1 VSRLHRHLAQLAFLF
16 IAALALPLAA
26 QAAEYVSI
34 RGNAIHV
41 RAQPG
46 THSPIRWELDDGYPL
61 RVLRKKGRWLKV
73 ADHEATLGWV
83 YAPLT
88 RRTPHRIVTVPTA
101 RLRAG
106 PGTGHRI
113 LATMQHNEI
122 LRTLATRGKWA
133 QVQREDGQRGWVA
146 RRLTWGW

>member
-1 VSRLHRHLAQLAFLF
+1 MSRLLRHLVSLALLF

-34 RGNAIHV
+34 HGNAVNV

-46 THSPIRWELDDGYPL
+46 THAPIQWELDNGYPL
-61 RVLRKKGRWLKV
+61 RVLAKKGRWLKV

-88 RRTPHRIVTVPTA
+88 RHAPHRIITAPSA

-106 PGTGHRI
+106 PATGQRI
-113 LATMQHNEI
+113 LATMQRNEI
-122 LRTLATRGKWA
+122 VRTLTTRGGWVR
-133 QVQREDGQRGWVA
+133 VQRAGGQRGWVA
-146 RRLTWGW
+146 TRLTWGW